1 MNTMRADKEKA
12 RLLLEMARITLERL
26 DKLDKLLYT
35 SNTVND
41 YYDILHKLMESFASL
56 KGLKFSGIN
65 AHKRLID
72 FICDELFGQTDKNFL
87 QNLRNHRNQ
96 MSYEG
101 FNIPADFLKRNDAR
115 IREYIAFLTKKIEE
129 KLGNDKKK

>member
-1 MNTMRADKEKA
+1 MNLRKIDKEKA
-12 RLLLEMARITLERL
+12 RLLLEMAKITLERL
-26 DKLDKLLYT
+26 DRLDKLLYP
-35 SNTVND
+35 SNSVND

-56 KGLKFSGIN
+56 RGLKFSGIN

-72 FICDELFGQTDKNFL
+72 FICDELFEQTDKVFL

-101 FNIPADFLKRNDAR
+101 FNIPADFLKRNDPK

-129 KLGNDKKK
+129 GLEDKKE